1 MLPGI
6 EAVSR
11 ARTNV
16 DHLAR
21 PASGRA
27 NDAALLRPRRAIGR
41 EGGYP
46 FAAIVTNKGRTI
58 VETTNRVSCERDVT
72 RHAEIVAIS
81 RSAAEARLHEPRRLH
96 ALRQRR
102 ALRTCSYAIRESR
115 ISRVVF
121 GLSSPVM
128 GGHSR
133 WNILEQTRALSAAMP
148 EVFAPPPDVCSNFL
162 SDEADAALRRASPIL
177 WAFSRSRGLFV
188 CECALDP
195 PQPLEEP
202 DRRKR
207 TSEKAMRFMR
217 RRVFDHFGGR
227 SGR

>member
-1 MLPGI
+1 MDDLAAAARD
-6 EAVSR
+6 EHMMRRCFDLAVES
-11 ARTNV
+11 ARQ
-16 DHLAR
+16 
-21 PASGRA
+21 
-27 NDAALLRPRRAIGR
+27 
-41 EGGYP
+41 GGYP

-81 RSAAEARLHEPRRLH
+81 EAQRRLGCTSLDDCTLYANVEPC
-96 ALRQRR
+96 AL
-102 ALRTCSYAIRESR
+102 CSYAIRESR

-133 WNILEQTRALSAAMP
+133 WNILGDPTLSAAMP
-148 EVFAPPPDVCSNFL
+148 EVFAPPPDVCTNFL

-177 WAFSRSRGLFV
+177 WAVTRSRGLFV

-195 PQPLEEP
+195 PQALEEP
-202 DRRKR
+202 GRRKR